1 MDFIE
6 RRAEA
11 ANDLVFGR
19 IGEKSK
25 SGRKYPRWPSN
36 IASCPKWVMTMATQ
50 VGLSGSENS
59 PTSNQISIRTLQ
71 HRRVLVRNATVVT
84 LRTG

>member
-1 MDFIE
+1 M
-6 RRAEA
+6 RRASPEE
-11 ANDLVFGR
+11 NTRGGR
-19 IGEKSK
+19 QTLHPVPSGAVDSK
-25 SGRKYPRWPSN
+25 
-36 IASCPKWVMTMATQ
+36 VMTMATQ